1 MNAPPSEDHPSF
13 PVPRPELLTGR
24 KRRYVTF
31 LLRRAPILLAS
42 VIPCFFLTLNLLI
55 RTRLTLHHS
64 WLIALFIS
72 AGVGG
77 AILGLLERF
86 VRRPP

>member
-1 MNAPPSEDHPSF
+1 MKAPPSENDPSF
-13 PVPRPELLTGR
+13 CVPRPEAIAGR

-31 LLRRAPILLAS
+31 LLKRAPILLAS
-42 VIPCFFLTLNLLI
+42 FIPCFFLILNLLI

-72 AGVGG
+72 AGIGG
-77 AILGLLERF
+77 AILGLIERF
-86 VRRPP
+86 MRKPS